1 MCHLFRMVMGTITNH
16 HPSWE
21 VGKTQLGWGKK
32 KRTRKRQRSVTGKKQ
47 PLQFNSN
54 SGVDFLNKPLSNFD
68 LFDWVKNLELNI
80 FVIFSVEMLWQKR
93 LEKSVQSLISMKF
106 KDLEHIGFAIKI
118 WIRLLNILIRL
129 D

>member
-1 MCHLFRMVMGTITNH
+1 MG
-16 HPSWE
+16 
-21 VGKTQLGWGKK
+21 QK

-80 FVIFSVEMLWQKR
+80 FVIFSVEMLCPKR
-93 LEKSVQSLISMKF
+93 LEKSV
-106 KDLEHIGFAIKI
+106 E
-118 WIRLLNILIRL
+118 
-129 D
+129 